1 MAVRTAPQ
9 KLDSCCRAR
18 GRLGSY
24 GRANHIPG
32 VRDGSVGSART
43 CKAVGRSSATASATA
58 TCLAF
63 GLPFRGAF

>member
-1 MAVRTAPQ
+1 MRAAPRRTY
-9 KLDSCCRAR
+9 SCCRAR

-32 VRDGSVGSART
+32 VRDDFVGSART
-43 CKAVGRSSATASATA
+43 SEAVGRPSATASATA
-58 TCLAF
+58 TRLAF